1 MNNEGNRMSDQSQLP
16 NITEKTSVKLTI
28 SSWYHVTV
36 ILATIIGLY
45 FAVRT
50 DVQAAVSL
58 GSQNATEL
66 KNAQENIIQMRMDIR
81 RVSDNVDWF
90 RQQYERD
97 MSKYIRDTPT
107 K

>member
-1 MNNEGNRMSDQSQLP
+1 MPNPNEPLVPPFIS
-16 NITEKTSVKLTI
+16 EKSTIKLTI
-28 SSWYHVTV
+28 SSWYHVLV

-50 DVQAAVSL
+50 DVQAAVTL
-58 GSQNATEL
+58 GSQNAQDL
-66 KNAQENIIQMRMDIR
+66 KNAQESIIQMRMDIR

-97 MSKYIRDTPT
+97 MQKYIRDPE
-107 K
+107 KR